1 VKLCVFSFVLCDI
14 NCITEFRREGTESH
28 SVFRHLLFLESES
41 VFQALQLHFSSI
53 FGVDEK
59 GITLKKEEF
68 KSLFDTYFEDVRRYI
83 LYRSGNDDIATDIAQ
98 ETFMRIWEKQIVIDP
113 KRVKGLLFK
122 IAGDLF
128 VSQYRREQVAFN
140 FFNTFQPNDKSIT
153 PEDEINFKELTKA
166 YDAALKSMP
175 EKQRT
180 VFLMNRIEELKYKEI
195 ADQLGL
201 SVKAIEKRMGQA
213 LEHLK
218 IHLKDKI
225 KGLILFALGRRLNRI
240 KMEINK

>member
-1 VKLCVFSFVLCDI
+1 M
-14 NCITEFRREGTESH
+14 
-28 SVFRHLLFLESES
+28 
-41 VFQALQLHFSSI
+41 
-53 FGVDEK
+53 
-59 GITLKKEEF
+59 KKEEF
-68 KSLFDTYFEDVRRYI
+68 RILFDTYFEDVRRYI

-98 ETFMRIWEKQIVIDP
+98 DTFMRIWEKQMTIDP

-122 IAGDLF
+122 IAGDMF
-128 VSQYRREQVAFN
+128 ITQYRREQVAFN

-153 PEDEINFKELTKA
+153 PEDEINFEELKKA

-175 EKQRT
+175 EKQRA

-201 SVKAIEKRMGQA
+201 SVKAIEKRMSQA

-218 IHLKDKI
+218 INLKDKI
-225 KGLILFALGRRLNRI
+225 TGLILFVFGGRLNRI
-240 KMEINK
+240 KNGN